1 MNREVFRKYDVRGVV
16 ETDFED
22 GFIRDLGRSIGS
34 YLAGQ
39 GGKRMAVGRD
49 CRLSSD
55 GLRDLLV
62 EGILSTGVSVV
73 DIGTVPTPLLYFAM
87 HELEVDGGVMITGSH
102 NPPEY
107 NGFKIGMGKSTIY
120 GPEIQ
125 KLADIIEKADYPRGQ
140 GSLSQ
145 NDIIPAYIDQVAAG
159 FRLSGR
165 DLCVAV
171 DAGNG
176 TGGVVAVPLL
186 EKMGVKVKSL
196 FCEMDGHFPNH
207 HPDPTMPEN
216 LEDLIREVRASN
228 LPAGIAFDGDADRLG
243 VVDDKGEI
251 VWGDKLMILFSRQ
264 VLADK
269 PGATVIGEVKC
280 SKTMYDD
287 ITAHGGNAVMYKTG
301 HSLIKAKM
309 KEIGAPLAGEMS
321 GHTFFADEFPGYDD
335 ALYAT
340 CRFARLLAAQGKSL
354 AELVDELP
362 VYYATPEVRV
372 DCPEEK
378 KVAIVE
384 QMTAYFKAHYDANDI
399 DGVRI
404 LFGDGWG
411 LIRASNTQPVLVLR
425 FEAQTPERLQE
436 IQEIVLAKLHEIAPE
451 VEVPL

>member
-22 GFIRDLGRSIGS
+22 GFIRDLGRSIGT

-39 GGKRMAVGRD
+39 GGKQLAVGRD

-73 DIGTVPTPLLYFAM
+73 DIGTVPTPLTYFAM

-107 NGFKIGMGKSTIY
+107 NGFKIGVGKSTIY

-125 KLADIIEKADYPRGQ
+125 KLADIIEKKDYRQGK

-145 NDIIPAYIDQVAAG
+145 NDLVPAYIDKVAAG
-159 FRLSGR
+159 FKLSGK
-165 DLCVAV
+165 DLTVAV

-186 EKMGVKVKSL
+186 EKMGVGVKSL

-207 HPDPTMPEN
+207 HPDPTVPEN
-216 LEDLIREVRASN
+216 LEDLIREVRDN
-228 LPAGIAFDGDADRLG
+228 KLPAGIAFDGDADRLG
-243 VVDDKGEI
+243 VVDDNGDI
-251 VWGDKLMILFSRQ
+251 VWGDKLMIIFSRQ
-264 VLADK
+264 VLAQK

-309 KEIGAPLAGEMS
+309 KETGAALAGEMS
-321 GHTFFADEFPGYDD
+321 GHLFFADRYYGYDD
-335 ALYAT
+335 AIYAA
-340 CRFARLLAAQGKSL
+340 CRLVEILDSSGKKVSELLAD
-354 AELVDELP
+354 VP
-362 VYYATPEVRV
+362 RTVITPEIRR
-372 DCPEEK
+372 DCPDDK
-378 KVAIVE
+378 KFEIVE
-384 QMTAYFKAHYDANDI
+384 KVTAYFKAKYDVNDV

-404 LFGDGWG
+404 LYPDGWG
-411 LIRASNTQPVLVLR
+411 LVRASNTQPVLVLR
-425 FEAQTPERLQE
+425 FEAETESRLQE
-436 IQEIVLAKLHEIAPE
+436 IQAE
-451 VEVPL
+451 VEKVIQEVGGL

>member
-16 ETDFED
+16 EEDFED
-22 GFIRDLGRSIGS
+22 GFIRDLGRSIGT

-39 GGKRMAVGRD
+39 GGSRLALGRD

-62 EGILSTGVSVV
+62 EGILSTGASVV

-107 NGFKIGMGKSTIY
+107 NGFKIGVGKSTIY

-125 KLADIIEKADYPRGQ
+125 KLADIIEREDYRQGQ
-140 GSLSQ
+140 GALSQ
-145 NDIIPAYIDQVAAG
+145 SDIVPAYIEKVAAG
-159 FRLSGR
+159 FKLSGKELR
-165 DLCVAV
+165 VAV

-186 EKMGVKVKSL
+186 SKMGVKVKSL

-207 HPDPTMPEN
+207 HPDPTVPGN
-216 LEDLIREVRASN
+216 LEDLIREVCDSR

-243 VVDDKGEI
+243 VVDDKGNI

-264 VLADK
+264 VLAQQ

-287 ITAHGGNAVMYKTG
+287 ITAHGGKAVMYKTG

-309 KEIGAPLAGEMS
+309 KETGAALAGEMS
-321 GHTFFADEFPGYDD
+321 GHLFFADRYYGYDD
-335 ALYAT
+335 AIYAA
-340 CRFARLLAAQGKSL
+340 CRLVEILDESGKKVSELLADVPQT
-354 AELVDELP
+354 V
-362 VYYATPEVRV
+362 VTPEIRR
-372 DCPEEK
+372 DCPDDK
-378 KVAIVE
+378 KFEIVE
-384 QMTAYFKAHYDANDI
+384 KVTAYFKAKYDVNDV

-404 LFGDGWG
+404 LYPDGWG
-411 LIRASNTQPVLVLR
+411 LVRASNTQPVLVLR
-425 FEAQTPERLQE
+425 FEAGTEARLRE
-436 IQEIVLAKLHEIAPE
+436 IQAE
-451 VEVPL
+451 VEKVIQEVGGL

>member
-309 KEIGAPLAGEMS
+309 KETGAALAGEMS
-321 GHTFFADEFPGYDD
+321 GHLFFADRYYGYDD
-335 ALYAT
+335 AIYAA
-340 CRFARLLAAQGKSL
+340 CRLVEILDSTGKKVSELLADVPKT
-354 AELVDELP
+354 V
-362 VYYATPEVRV
+362 VTPEIRR
-372 DCPEEK
+372 DCPDDKKFEIVK
-378 KVAIVE
+378 KV
-384 QMTAYFKAHYDANDI
+384 TAYFKAKYDVNDV

-404 LFGDGWG
+404 LYPDGWG
-411 LIRASNTQPVLVLR
+411 LVRASNTQPVLVLR
-425 FEAQTPERLQE
+425 FEAGTQVRLEE
-436 IQEIVLAKLHEIAPE
+436 IQAE
-451 VEVPL
+451 VEQVIREVGGL

>member
-22 GFIRDLGRSIGS
+22 GFIRDLGRSIGT

-39 GGKRMAVGRD
+39 GGSKLAVGRD

-62 EGILSTGVSVV
+62 EGILSTGASVV
-73 DIGTVPTPLLYFAM
+73 DIGMVPTPLLYFAM

-107 NGFKIGMGKSTIY
+107 NGFKIGVGKSTIY

-125 KLADIIEKADYPRGQ
+125 KLADIIEKEDYRQGQ

-145 NDIIPAYIDQVAAG
+145 NDIVPAYIDKVASG
-159 FRLSGR
+159 FKLSGKN
-165 DLCVAV
+165 LAVAV

-186 EKMGVKVKSL
+186 EKMGVEVKSL

-216 LEDLIREVRASN
+216 LEDLIREVRTGN
-228 LPAGIAFDGDADRLG
+228 LPAGMAFDGDADRLG
-243 VVDDKGEI
+243 VVDDKGNI

-264 VLADK
+264 VLAQK

-309 KEIGAPLAGEMS
+309 KETGAALAGEMS
-321 GHTFFADEFPGYDD
+321 GHLFFADRYYGYDD
-335 ALYAT
+335 AIYAA
-340 CRFARLLAAQGKSL
+340 CRLVEILDSSGKKVSELLAD
-354 AELVDELP
+354 VP
-362 VYYATPEVRV
+362 HTVITPEIRR
-372 DCPEEK
+372 DCPDDKKFEIVK
-378 KVAIVE
+378 KV
-384 QMTAYFKAHYDANDI
+384 TAYFKAKYDVNDV

-404 LFGDGWG
+404 LYPDGWG
-411 LIRASNTQPVLVLR
+411 LVRASNTQPVLVLR
-425 FEAQTPERLQE
+425 FEAETESRLQE
-436 IQEIVLAKLHEIAPE
+436 IQAE
-451 VEVPL
+451 VEKVIQEVGGL

>member
-16 ETDFED
+16 EKDFED
-22 GFIRDLGRSIGS
+22 GFIRDLGRSIAS
-34 YLAGQ
+34 YLAGK
-39 GGKRMAVGRD
+39 GGSRLAVGRD

-73 DIGTVPTPLLYFAM
+73 DIGTVPTPLTYFAM
-87 HELEVDGGVMITGSH
+87 HQLEVDGGVMITGSH

-107 NGFKIGMGKSTIY
+107 NGFKIGVGKSTIY

-125 KLADIIEKADYPRGQ
+125 NLADIIEKQDYRQGRG
-140 GSLSQ
+140 SVTQ
-145 NDIIPAYIDQVAAG
+145 NDIIPAYIDHVTKG
-159 FRLSGR
+159 FKLSGKDIR
-165 DLCVAV
+165 VAV

-186 EKMGVKVKSL
+186 EKMGVKVTSL

-216 LEDLIREVRASN
+216 LKDLIEVVRAEK

-243 VVDDKGEI
+243 VVDDNGEI
-251 VWGDKLMILFSRQ
+251 VWGDKLMILFSRA
-264 VLADK
+264 VLAKK

-309 KEIGAPLAGEMS
+309 KETGAALAGEMS
-321 GHTFFADEFPGYDD
+321 GHLFFADRYYGYDD
-335 ALYAT
+335 AVYAA
-340 CRFARLLAAQGKSL
+340 CRLVEILDESGKKVSELLADVPKT
-354 AELVDELP
+354 V
-362 VYYATPEVRV
+362 VTPEIRR
-372 DCPEEK
+372 DCPDDK
-378 KVAIVE
+378 KFEIVE
-384 QMTAYFKAHYDANDI
+384 KVTAYFKAKYDVNDV

-404 LFGDGWG
+404 LYPDGWG
-411 LIRASNTQPVLVLR
+411 LVRASNTQPVLVLR
-425 FEAQTPERLQE
+425 FEAGTQSRLEE
-436 IQEIVLAKLHEIAPE
+436 IQAE
-451 VEVPL
+451 VEQVIKEVGGL